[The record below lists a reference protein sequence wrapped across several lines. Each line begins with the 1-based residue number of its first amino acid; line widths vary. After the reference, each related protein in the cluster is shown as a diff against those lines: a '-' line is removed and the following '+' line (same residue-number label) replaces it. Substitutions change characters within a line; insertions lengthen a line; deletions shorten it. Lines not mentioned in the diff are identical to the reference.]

1 MRKLVFAL
9 LLAIGLAGPAAAQ
22 RSGLYDVTG
31 TNLDGTTYSGTL
43 QIIQIGAASFRVTWS
58 IGGDIIEG
66 VGMVSGLTFVTAF
79 SVGDQTGL
87 GIYEIGPGDVLD
99 GKWTLV
105 GAFNTGQ
112 ETARPR

>member
-1 MRKLVFAL
+1 MRKLALAL
-9 LLAIGLAGPAAAQ
+9 LLALGLCGPAAAQ
-22 RSGLYDVTG
+22 RSGIYVVTG
-31 TNLDGTTYSGTL
+31 TNLDGSPYEGSM

-87 GIYEIGPGDVLD
+87 GIYDIRPGDVLE
-99 GKWTLV
+99 GTWTLV

>member
-1 MRKLVFAL
+1 MRILATVMLAL
-9 LLAIGLAGPAAAQ
+9 CLAGPAAAQ
-22 RSGLYDVTG
+22 RSGVYDVTG
-31 TNLDGTTYSGTL
+31 TNLDGSAYSGTM

-58 IGGDIIEG
+58 IGGEIIEG

-87 GIYEIGPGDVLD
+87 GIYEIGAGDVLD